1 MKTKAI
7 FFSAALACAATVPL
21 TSLAQTTVYGR
32 IDVGMDSVTT
42 NVNTLTSMRD
52 NASRLGFRGTE
63 DLGGGLNA
71 VFGVEMGF
79 AADTGALGSPMMR
92 NSYVGLTGGFGAFA
106 MGRLDSANP
115 TGSPIYSLVTRHMEF
130 VIHDAG
136 APAIG
141 SAVLNARNRESNAIG
156 YASPEISGVV
166 LRARYYLNGEGAPEP
181 IDVRSLD
188 ISASY
193 GGGKN
198 PLGIGLG
205 YGRDDR
211 NAGHPLN
218 TFKEKW
224 MLIGSY
230 DFGIVR
236 AWAVVGQDRYQSG
249 PASRSDVDVRLIG
262 ASIPVGTGGSKV
274 IVNLMRRD
282 VQTDR
287 NGTLEKS
294 QIGYS
299 HVLSK
304 RSQLFALYDVQ
315 NSNNAVANSTANR
328 LSLGMQHNF

>member
-7 FFSAALACAATVPL
+7 FFSTALACAATVPL

-32 IDVGMDSVTT
+32 IDVGIDSVT
-42 NVNTLTSMRD
+42 NSVNTLTALRD
-52 NASRLGFRGTE
+52 NTSRLGFRGTE
-63 DLGGGLNA
+63 DLGGGLKA
-71 VFGVEMGF
+71 AYGVEMGF
-79 AADTGALGSPMMR
+79 AADTGAVGSPMFR
-92 NSYVGLTGGFGAFA
+92 NPYVGMTGGFGAFA
-106 MGRLDSANP
+106 VGRLDSANP
-115 TGSPIYSLVTRHMEF
+115 TGSPIYSLVTRNMDF

-136 APAIG
+136 ATAIG

-156 YASPEISGVV
+156 YMSPEFGGVIF
-166 LRARYYLNGEGAPEP
+166 RARYYLNGEGAPEP

-193 GGGKN
+193 GGGQN
-198 PLGIGLG
+198 PMGIGLG

-218 TFKEKW
+218 AFKDKW
-224 MLIGSY
+224 MLLGSY
-230 DFGIVR
+230 NFGVVR
-236 AWAVVGQDRYQSG
+236 VWAIVGQDKYQSG
-249 PASRSDVDVRLIG
+249 PTSRSDVDVRLLG
-262 ASIPVGTGGSKV
+262 ASVPVGTGGSKV
-274 IVNLMRRD
+274 IANFMRRD

-315 NSNNAVANSTANR
+315 NSNNRIPNSTTNR